1 MNFFD
6 LKPARKKGKIERYN
20 IEIIGKEKFPWILS
34 SVDCNPSR
42 NLNEKLLKRGE
53 SASRLCLTVK
63 PVSFLVRSISRET
76 DASLR
81 CEGYSVAKAGSLS
94 RSFALLV
101 VIFAMVNSSFE
112 CAVVPCTAMADVNDS
127 FVLRIRGAVDLAQ
140 SQSQQLRGRGT
151 WFKARPI
158 SRGIALRLTSA
169 APRVCATCTHA
180 HKCDRVKEKERENV
194 CVSQNVL

>member
-1 MNFFD
+1 MRQTRPF
-6 LKPARKKGKIERYN
+6 
-20 IEIIGKEKFPWILS
+20 
-34 SVDCNPSR
+34 
-42 NLNEKLLKRGE
+42 
-53 SASRLCLTVK
+53 
-63 PVSFLVRSISRET
+63 
-76 DASLR
+76 R

-112 CAVVPCTAMADVNDS
+112 CAVVPRTATVDVNDS

-169 APRVCATCTHA
+169 APRVRATCARA
-180 HKCDRVKEKERENV
+180 HKRDRVKEKEREKV
-194 CVSQNVL
+194 CMCESECAIRLLEKSPMLSLFLYHSSSSLHYYFPSFFIIIANLMFKRHVALKAHARI